1 MIKELR
7 AQRSEHLPHVQAITT
22 SVGLSAGLAMPQ
34 RVHKRW
40 GWEDIYIN
48 DIMYCM
54 KRLYIKAGCQTSMHF
69 HVIKHETLLVSSGT
83 LTLSYK
89 DGRGCNHTV
98 LLPEGEA
105 FVVPPGLQHQLI
117 ATDTDVMLIE
127 ASSTDHKEDSIRV
140 HM

>member
-1 MIKELR
+1 MTKELR
-7 AQRSEHLPHVQAITT
+7 AERSDHSSHVQAITT
-22 SVGLSAGLAMPQ
+22 SIGLPAGLAMPK
-34 RVHKRW
+34 RVDKRW

-48 DIMYCM
+48 DAMYCM
-54 KRLYIKAGCQTSMHF
+54 KRLYIKAGCETSMHF

-89 DGRGCNHTV
+89 DGRGGDHTV

-105 FVVPPGLQHQLI
+105 FVVPPGLQHKLI
-117 ATDTDVMLIE
+117 ATETDVMLVE
-127 ASSTDHKEDSIRV
+127 ASTTDHQEDSVRV